1 MEATLHTNAGEAHG
15 GGSALYALILLYL
28 FALTATEVILAYI
41 QVFSVEGMLIALMA
55 LSIVKAGLIMA
66 YFMHLRFEKMSL
78 VLSLLPALVVVIS
91 LLAMFFPDS
100 VRLFQ
105 LRPH

>member
-15 GGSALYALILLYL
+15 GGARLYAWILVYL

-41 QVFSVEGMLIALMA
+41 QVFSIGGMLFVLMT

-78 VLSLLPALVVVIS
+78 VLSLLPALIVVIS
-91 LLAMFFPDS
+91 LLAMFFPDG

>member
-1 MEATLHTNAGEAHG
+1 MEATLDTKAGEAHG
-15 GGSALYALILLYL
+15 GGARLYAWILACL
-28 FALTATEVILAYI
+28 FALTATEVILAYT
-41 QVFSVEGMLIALMA
+41 QLFSVEGMLFVLMA

-78 VLSLLPALVVVIS
+78 VLSLLPALIVVIS
-91 LLAMFFPDS
+91 LLSVFFPDS